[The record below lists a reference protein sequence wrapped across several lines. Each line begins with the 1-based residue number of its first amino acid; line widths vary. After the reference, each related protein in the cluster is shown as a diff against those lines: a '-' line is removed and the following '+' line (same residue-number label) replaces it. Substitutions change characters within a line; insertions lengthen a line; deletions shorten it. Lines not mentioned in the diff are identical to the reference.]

1 MAEKVKSTI
10 FIVEGKDDT
19 ARLRLAFGNQ
29 VQTIETGG
37 SKISP
42 AVLAMIDQASQQ
54 HELILLTDPDFQG
67 ERIRKIVSQRV
78 PTIRQAFLQ
87 KSEGRPHHKGSLG
100 VEHADPAILRKL
112 LAQYVQQPAIESS
125 PEITRADLSGLGLID
140 RQDSAVRRSKLTDKL
155 HLGQTNGKQLLKRLN
170 MFGIT
175 KKELKE
181 AVENFD

>member
-1 MAEKVKSTI
+1 MAEKVKSMI
-10 FIVEGKDDT
+10 FVVEGKDDT

-42 AVLAMIDQASQQ
+42 AVLDMIGAASRQ

-67 ERIRKIVSQRV
+67 ERIRKIVSRRV
-78 PTIRQAFLQ
+78 PEIRQVFLK

-100 VEHADPAILRKL
+100 VEHADPALLRDL
-112 LAQYVQQPAIESS
+112 VQHYIQQPAAQSDL
-125 PEITRADLSGLGLID
+125 TWADLSDLGLID
-140 RQDSAVRRSKLTDKL
+140 QAGSMELRSQLTDKL
-155 HLGQTNGKQLLKRLN
+155 HLGQANGKQLLKRLRL
-170 MFGIT
+170 FGIT

-181 AVENFD
+181 AVKKLD